1 MKEEEN
7 INPFDED
14 GVGMAQ
20 KPRKQDFR
28 RKETADQERLSTL
41 TGKSS
46 RYFSNW
52 SDRLQPMYTETI
64 QETFKV
70 LS

>member
-1 MKEEEN
+1 
-7 INPFDED
+7 
-14 GVGMAQ
+14 MAR
-20 KPRKQDFR
+20 KLRKQDFR

-46 RYFSNW
+46 KYFSNW